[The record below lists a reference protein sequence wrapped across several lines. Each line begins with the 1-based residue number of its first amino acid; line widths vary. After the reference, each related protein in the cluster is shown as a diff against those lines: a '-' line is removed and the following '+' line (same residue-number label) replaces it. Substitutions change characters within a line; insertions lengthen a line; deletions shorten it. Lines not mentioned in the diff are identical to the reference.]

1 MIEMPVYRFAFSDSS
16 YVEISI
22 WIRMMDDS
30 WIWDLDV
37 LPFYLAIHEE
47 FLR

>member
-1 MIEMPVYRFAFSDSS
+1 MSGYYYGKNGRLFMTWKIGG
-16 YVEISI
+16 
-22 WIRMMDDS
+22 
-30 WIWDLDV
+30 DLLELEL